1 MEARAQGA
9 LLEVSG
15 YTALLREAAMTSKTE
30 IFKFQL
36 DSQAQ
41 LDARYNKP
49 AMGYAGVARSPARRL
64 NRCSTRRRLPPSIA
78 SCSCHR
84 HRRIVMRSFIAAAT
98 MLCILSSPV
107 NAHIQPE
114 VHEGWL
120 APQPR
125 VIRSAKPIYQKP
137 IYRKTWKHSRKAHR
151 KVARH
156 HIKAT
161 YRKIAKRH
169 GRVVY
174 SKTAAHHRKVYRKA
188 AMHHRKA
195 WRKVAHHRKVAH
207 LRKAA
212 LHRKAAVRRHVYSN
226 RNPVQIRKVEIAL
239 PVVVIPA
246 PPPPPPPPAPP
257 TFAELVGIAL
267 QTLTPI
273 QDPPLPPPSPPPHD
287 PPLPVKRSKLE
298 PMSASD
304 VARIVELD
312 DAREYLVETAVQGNT
327 MVRQGA
333 NVAIGRLHPQFAIRL
348 ARAIREAR
356 ANGLPNAAV
365 YSAYRPPAF
374 GVGGFSDKFNSMHAY
389 GLAVDMCGI
398 GRPGSKETL
407 KWFAIA
413 GRNKIFNPYGP
424 YHRAEWNHYQPTFT
438 RKVAGGTALRT
449 TITSVG
455 PKDEERM
462 WHVAE
467 AIIRNK
473 VYLGDPP
480 KPRRSAAKHRV
491 ASR

>member
-1 MEARAQGA
+1 
-9 LLEVSG
+9 
-15 YTALLREAAMTSKTE
+15 MTSHTK
-30 IFKFQL
+30 IFNSGP

-41 LDARYNKP
+41 LDAQYGKS
-49 AMGYAGVARSPARRL
+49 AMGYAGFAQSPV
-64 NRCSTRRRLPPSIA
+64 RCSARRRLPSSIA
-78 SCSCHR
+78 SFNYLR
-84 HRRIVMRSFIAAAT
+84 HRRIVMRSIIAAAAT
-98 MLCILSSPV
+98 LCILSSPV
-107 NAHIQPE
+107 NAHIQSE
-114 VHEGWL
+114 IHEGWL
-120 APQPR
+120 DPQPR
-125 VIRSAKPIYQKP
+125 VIRSVRPVYQKTA
-137 IYRKTWKHSRKAHR
+137 KLSRKALHR
-151 KVARH
+151 KIVRH
-156 HIKAT
+156 HTKAA

-169 GRVVY
+169 GRAVY
-174 SKTAAHHRKVYRKA
+174 DKAAAHPRKVYRKA
-188 AMHHRKA
+188 THYRKA
-195 WRKVAHHRKVAH
+195 WRKVAHYRKAVH

-212 LHRKAAVRRHVYSN
+212 SHRKAAVRRHVYSN
-226 RNPVQIRKVEIAL
+226 RNLGQIRKVEIAPPL
-239 PVVVIPA
+239 AIIPA
-246 PPPPPPPPAPP
+246 PPPPPAPP

-267 QTLTPI
+267 QTLMPI
-273 QDPPLPPPSPPPHD
+273 QDPPPAPPATPQHSS
-287 PPLPVKRSKLE
+287 LPVKRSKLE
-298 PMSASD
+298 PMSAAD

-327 MVRQGA
+327 MLRQGA

-374 GVGGFSDKFNSMHAY
+374 RIGGFSDKFNSMHAY

-462 WHVAE
+462 WQVAE

-480 KPRRSAAKHRV
+480 KPRRSPAKHRL